1 MSLIIRCPAKLN
13 LFLSVGQVDHRNFHP
28 IRTVFQA
35 ISLFDELHIE
45 RSPTLSVECDSEEV
59 PADNSVL
66 RAARLLAEIADFP
79 PVAVKLIKRI
89 PAQSGLGGGSSDA
102 AGMIRAS
109 RHLMTMRL
117 SDHEFRAVTR
127 ALGSDV
133 PFFLVGG
140 RAKGEGYGEKLTPV
154 ADGDREWYVIAKQTV
169 SCSTPET
176 YRRLD
181 DLSYE
186 WREFA
191 TDGSLYNDF
200 ERVAPEESLELIGS
214 LRKTGAYDAGLTGS
228 GSAVFGRFYDQA
240 SADKAARTLKEDG
253 CPFVEVAHSLTR
265 SESLNIEQVETSSSL
280 V

>member
-1 MSLIIRCPAKLN
+1 MSLVVKCPAKLN
-13 LFLSVGQVDHRNFHP
+13 LFLAVGPVDHRNFHP
-28 IRTVFQA
+28 LRTVFQA
-35 ISLFDELHIE
+35 ISLYDELHIE
-45 RSPTLSVECDSEEV
+45 RAKTLSFECESPEV
-59 PADNSVL
+59 PADNSVI

-79 PVAVKLIKRI
+79 PVSVKLIKRI

-133 PFFLVGG
+133 PFFLIGG
-140 RAKGEGYGEKLTPV
+140 RALGEGYGEKLTPLPNP
-154 ADGDREWYVIAKQTV
+154 DREWYVIAKHSV

-181 DLSYE
+181 DLSYSF
-186 WREFA
+186 REFA
-191 TDGSLYNDF
+191 NGDELYNDF
-200 ERVAPEESLELIGS
+200 ERVAPDESLELIQLLRGLGS
-214 LRKTGAYDAGLTGS
+214 RDAGLTGS
-228 GSAVFGRFYDQA
+228 GSAVFGRFFNE
-240 SADKAARTLKEDG
+240 EDATGVAESVRATG

-265 SESLNIEQVETSSSL
+265 AESLSIEQ
-280 V
+280 